1 MTDLNPQ
8 RVLVTAGAAGIGRAI
23 AQAFAAAGAR
33 VHVCD
38 LDAAALQ
45 TLRADTPGISTS
57 VCDIGDRAAIGTM
70 VAEAVQALG
79 GLDVLVNNAG
89 IAGPTASV
97 EQFDPDAWDAV
108 LRVNLTGTFNVT
120 RACIPHL
127 KRATDGSILVMSS
140 LAGRFGY
147 PNRSAYS
154 TTKWGLVGF
163 TKTLSRELG
172 DFGIRVNAI
181 LPGAV
186 EGPRIEQVLAGR
198 AQASGR
204 SVEQERAAALGNQSI
219 KRFVPPQDIAALAL
233 FLASSA
239 GRSISGQILPID
251 GDSQSAS

>member
-70 VAEAVQALG
+70 VAEAVQTLG

-219 KRFVPPQDIAALAL
+219 KRFVPPQEIAALAL